1 MSEKITKEYIWAEV
15 ARIHESDDL
24 AQNET
29 GAILLASLV
38 VGARN
43 KAIAEFLDIPVHR
56 VSKRSPNLRCAG
68 IWQGTKVDADEW
80 FQEEHGSTDFIL
92 CQLVA
97 DGLLERRAA

>member
-1 MSEKITKEYIWAEV
+1 MSEEITAGYIWEEV
-15 ARIHESDDL
+15 ARLNESDER

-43 KAIAEFLDIPVHR
+43 KAIAEFLDIPLHR
-56 VSKRSPNLRCAG
+56 VTKRSPILRRSH
-68 IWQGTKVDADEW
+68 IWQGTKVDAEEW
-80 FQEEHGSTDFIL
+80 FQDGHGTIAFIMDT
-92 CQLVA
+92 LVA